1 MGNLATAQQFRAL
14 TGCSFIC
21 QRQKT
26 VTVQPVQLCST
37 KTNRTNFVT
46 CKQDTRCLYRCH
58 KHTRKLNSHFKG
70 WLVVVFL
77 SPSSITKAYKTLFL
91 HKHVPLLLWQIQ
103 LQISRHTVQR
113 DGEAWFSSCW
123 QEIVMQPTYIHT
135 GKSRSTGGIVH
146 SDGPTSSRQVS

>member
-70 WLVVVFL
+70 WLVVVFCL
-77 SPSSITKAYKTLFL
+77 PVASLKPTKLYFSINMFL
-91 HKHVPLLLWQIQ
+91 CCCGKSNCKFQGIQ
-103 LQISRHTVQR
+103 FR
-113 DGEAWFSSCW
+113 G
-123 QEIVMQPTYIHT
+123 T
-135 GKSRSTGGIVH
+135 GKHGSAHVGRKL
-146 SDGPTSSRQVS
+146 